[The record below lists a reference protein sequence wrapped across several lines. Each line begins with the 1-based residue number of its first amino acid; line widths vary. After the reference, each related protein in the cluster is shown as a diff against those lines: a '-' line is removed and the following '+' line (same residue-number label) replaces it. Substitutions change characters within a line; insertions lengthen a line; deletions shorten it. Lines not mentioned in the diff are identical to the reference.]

1 MKIRTYFFKGIILL
15 LSVFVLSSCASVQ
28 KTPAP
33 PEYTLTDLNEQM
45 VLGSAWYY
53 SSAEMRALSHQ
64 TYNVAKLLFDLD
76 LLTKKGESEKPRAV
90 VVDVDETV
98 LDNGPYQ
105 KKMIGHDFAYSST
118 TFNAW
123 CEERRASAYPG
134 AVEFLNYV
142 VEKGGDVFYVSNRK
156 IAVLEATID
165 NLKAE
170 GFPQADTEHVLLRT
184 ETSDKEPRRAKIRET
199 HRIVLL
205 LGDNLN
211 DFDSSF
217 GGKNIADRF
226 SAVEPLKD
234 EFGATFILMPN
245 PLYGDW
251 EGSVY
256 DYNWELTLEEKS
268 QARKKAIG
276 VE

>member
-1 MKIRTYFFKGIILL
+1 
-15 LSVFVLSSCASVQ
+15 VAVQ
-28 KTPAP
+28 PPAP

-45 VLGSAWYY
+45 VLGAAWYY

-64 TYNVAKLLFDLD
+64 TYNVAKLIFDLD
-76 LLTKKGESEKPRAV
+76 LLAKKGDSEKPRAV

-98 LDNGPYQ
+98 LDNGGYQ
-105 KKMIGHDFAYSST
+105 KKMIGYDFAYSSK
-118 TFNAW
+118 TFNVW
-123 CEERRASAYPG
+123 CEERRAPAFPG

-156 IAVLEATID
+156 VAVLKATID

-170 GFPQADTEHVLLRT
+170 GFPQADTEHVFLRT

-217 GGKNIADRF
+217 GKKNVADRLL
-226 SAVEPLKD
+226 AVEPLKD
-234 EFGATFILMPN
+234 KFGATFLLMPN

-251 EGSVY
+251 EGTIY
-256 DYNWELTLEEKS
+256 DHDWGLSPEEKS